1 MCIAIYK
8 AHNVAFPTLEEMNNC
23 WDNNPDGFGFAIRKN
38 GKCEIHKGYMKKT
51 EMLAAYETLCKKY
64 ANHDVLMHFRIAT
77 HGGVN
82 PQNTHPFPIV
92 DSKKSMGKTK
102 MVCDKCLIHNG
113 VLPIEPRSKNIS
125 DTAELALRLGE
136 AGITNVEA
144 VRLLDG
150 LIGTNKIAL
159 MNGVGV
165 VTLGEWIEKDGILF
179 SNRTYSYSA
188 AIRYY
193 TTPATSKYGW
203 GGYWGAG
210 RKFDDKGNA
219 SDPYIED
226 KDFAAYV
233 DRYEPHYKDLSID
246 EKEELYME
254 FCSDWNL
261 NGADDHDYSGYEYDY
276 KTGSYVE
283 KIAAKKK

>member
-1 MCIAIYK
+1 MCIAIVK
-8 AHNVAFPTLEEMNNC
+8 NHDVPFPTLEEMSNC

-38 GKCEIHKGYMKKT
+38 GKVEIHKGYMKKT
-51 EMLAAYETLCKKY
+51 EMLSAYETLCKKY
-64 ANHDVLMHFRIAT
+64 QNYDVLLHFRIAT

-150 LIGTNKIAL
+150 LVGTNKIAL
-159 MNGVGV
+159 MNGVGI
-165 VTLGEWIEKDGILF
+165 VTLGDWIEKDGILF
-179 SNRTYSYSA
+179 SNRTYSYPAS
-188 AIRYY
+188 YKWY
-193 TTPATSKYGW
+193 TVPATSKYGW
-203 GGYWGAG
+203 GCWASH
-210 RKFDDKGNA
+210 RRLDDKGNVK
-219 SDPYIED
+219 DPYIED

-233 DRYEPHYKDLSID
+233 DKYEPHYKDLSMD

-261 NGADDHDYSGYEYDY
+261 NGADYSTDDYEYDY
-276 KTGSYVE
+276 KTGNYID
-283 KIAAKKK
+283 KTAAKKK